1 MSPYH
6 DANKIC
12 RHFDSS
18 TTDIHTPDAS
28 ASVTMPMS
36 MKAMK
41 AMKTKMGR
49 KTVKKKPS
57 SAAPAAH
64 AAEWKA
70 FVFDNTLA
78 DGPKDE
84 AHALHDKMMSAL

>member
-28 ASVTMPMS
+28 SSVTMPMS

-41 AMKTKMGR
+41 AMKTKRGM
-49 KTVKKKPS
+49 KTPKKKPS
-57 SAAPAAH
+57 SAAPAA
-64 AAEWKA
+64 
-70 FVFDNTLA
+70 
-78 DGPKDE
+78 P
-84 AHALHDKMMSAL
+84 S